1 MATKKKVEINA
12 INPKHYAKYKIQ
24 PVTFIIENEIPYCEA
39 NVIKY
44 VCRWRTKHKDMEGK
58 LEDSKKAKEYID
70 ILIRE
75 NTHVNPL
82 NIL

>member
-1 MATKKKVEINA
+1 MATNKVDVDA

-24 PVTFIIENEIPYCEA
+24 PVTFIMHNEIPYCEA
-39 NVIKY
+39 NAIKY
-44 VCRWRTKHKDMEGK
+44 LCRWRTKHKDTEGK
-58 LEDSKKAKEYID
+58 LEDLKKAREYID

-75 NTHVNPL
+75 HTKVNPL